1 MGLIETMGLALRNLW
16 ANRLRTILSA
26 LGIVIGVASVIT
38 MISVGTSAERRISSE
53 IAGLGSN
60 MILVA
65 PKVRRGVGSI
75 DSSTLLSIDMA
86 EEILAAAPAVSAVS
100 PVAQIEA
107 KLRWGNSSAN
117 ASIVGISPAYMGIA
131 NHTIAKGR
139 SLIPAEADSAVKS
152 IVLSSGVASALFA
165 DEDPIGRE
173 IGVVA
178 AGRRFDFTVV
188 GVTATRSEMLFMNSG
203 NEAFVPVTC
212 LLYRMMPIRR
222 VSMYYCQTK
231 SPDQVEQAVA
241 QIERYLASR
250 AGNPDAF
257 SVASQEALLDAV
269 RQVTSTMTLLL
280 GTIAGISL
288 VVGGIGI
295 MNTLLTSVAERTRE
309 IGVRKSLGARNR
321 DILLQFLVEA
331 LALSLIGGTIG
342 MILGWMAGSGIARLV
357 GWPPS
362 FSMTSVVAAVGF
374 SSAVGLLFGIF
385 PAMKASKMNPVDAL
399 RYE

>member
-1 MGLIETMGLALRNLW
+1 MGLLETMGLALRNLW

-65 PKVRRGVGSI
+65 PTMRRGTGSM
-75 DSSTLLSIDMA
+75 DASRLLSIDMA
-86 EEILAAAPAVSAVS
+86 DEIMAAAPAVSAVS
-100 PVAQIEA
+100 PVAQIEGT
-107 KLRWGNSSAN
+107 LRWGSSTTS
-117 ASIVGISPAYMGIA
+117 ASIVGVSPAYMGIV
-131 NHTIAKGR
+131 NQTIARGR
-139 SLIPAEADSAVKS
+139 SLIPAEADSAAKS
-152 IVLSSGVASALFA
+152 IVLGHKIASDLFGN
-165 DEDPIGRE
+165 EDPIGRE

-188 GVTATRSEMLFMNSG
+188 GVLAERSEMLFMNSE
-203 NEAFVPVTC
+203 NQAFVPVTC
-212 LLYRMMPIRR
+212 LLHRMMPIRG
-222 VSMYYCQTK
+222 VGMYYCQTE
-231 SPDQVEQAVA
+231 SPELVEQAVS
-241 QIERYLASR
+241 QIKRYLASR
-250 AGNPDAF
+250 TGNPDAF
-257 SVASQEALLDAV
+257 NVASQEALLDAV
-269 RQVTSTMTLLL
+269 RQVTATMTLLL

-331 LALSLIGGTIG
+331 LVLSLIGGTIG
-342 MILGWMAGSGIARLV
+342 MILGWMAGSGIAKLA

-362 FSMTSVVAAVGF
+362 FSIKSVVAAVGF